1 MATTVFPSTLTFNRG
16 LSLAPQVRAVTITGQ
31 NVIVTVADSPPGGTF
46 RWRGSPPQGWLLNP
60 PPELPAVIPVTFT
73 PSSMAPVQAIMTVN
87 VVRNDATHSG
97 IPGFPVDVVLEGNA
111 NGVGPG
117 TLKIN
122 RIVANPPGPD
132 LPEEFIE
139 IINVSN
145 TTLDLQGCR
154 VGDFRGSRGPRLLYT
169 FGSSY
174 TLDPVADATARGF
187 LRIFTGPGVAPD
199 PAFLQIPLKRDAPV
213 WNNAG
218 DTGWIKNPLD
228 QLVDTFVYPTGG
240 SPPPVAPGPASVT
253 TAIVIPPNGIMVDT
267 GISVEEGDRLSFAAS
282 GQIWVGVGVSGGE
295 SGPDGKG
302 PDPAGIGWPA
312 PDLPPIS
319 LFGTIGST
327 GRPFL
332 VGSASTHVVDN
343 EEGRLF
349 LGVNDYNLG
358 DNWGSGYTC
367 IVIRTR
373 PQ

>member
-1 MATTVFPSTLTFNRG
+1 
-16 LSLAPQVRAVTITGQ
+16 
-31 NVIVTVADSPPGGTF
+31 
-46 RWRGSPPQGWLLNP
+46 
-60 PPELPAVIPVTFT
+60 
-73 PSSMAPVQAIMTVN
+73 
-87 VVRNDATHSG
+87 
-97 IPGFPVDVVLEGNA
+97 
-111 NGVGPG
+111 
-117 TLKIN
+117 
-122 RIVANPPGPD
+122 
-132 LPEEFIE
+132 
-139 IINVSN
+139 
-145 TTLDLQGCR
+145 
-154 VGDFRGSRGPRLLYT
+154 
-169 FGSSY
+169 
-174 TLDPVADATARGF
+174 
-187 LRIFTGPGVAPD
+187 
-199 PAFLQIPLKRDAPV
+199 LKRDAPV

-240 SPPPVAPGPASVT
+240 SPPPVTPGPASVT